1 MTLQA
6 SALGSLLR
14 QGHARGEL
22 EAFYDHWKDERLV
35 IDRWFML
42 QIATASP
49 DTLVPVA
56 QNLTKH
62 AEFSIRNPNR
72 FRSVIVA
79 FTQNFAGFHQ
89 SSGAGYHFVA
99 DWLIQSDALNP
110 TLSARLSGAFQKG
123 PFNEEGKTISQRL
136 LTGSTKRPAKIQLKW
151 YLGYYRT
158 CNKQIWDPRQDSA
171 DVKNQN
177 DKLFCHFLDFFI
189 FATFLPHSFARDDHA
204 RPRS

>member
-110 TLSARLSGAFQKG
+110 TLSARLSGAFQEG
-123 PFNEEGKTISQRL
+123 PFNEEGKNHLIAALNRL
-136 LTGSTKRPAKIQLKW
+136 NERAS
-151 YLGYYRT
+151 
-158 CNKQIWDPRQDSA
+158 
-171 DVKNQN
+171 KNTTEMVSRILSNLQ
-177 DKLFCHFLDFFI
+177 
-189 FATFLPHSFARDDHA
+189 
-204 RPRS
+204 